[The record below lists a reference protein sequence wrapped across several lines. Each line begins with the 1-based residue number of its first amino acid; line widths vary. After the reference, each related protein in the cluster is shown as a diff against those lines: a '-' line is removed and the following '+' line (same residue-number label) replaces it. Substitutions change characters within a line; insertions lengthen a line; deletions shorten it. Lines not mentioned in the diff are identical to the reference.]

1 MIDIEELKKKQAHE
15 LENAQRS
22 NELEKKLDN
31 EELQVLILDNFKS
44 SSSFHKQR
52 ISISRNPN
60 FKPLTAKQAGEVLT
74 KFLQE
79 HSIEVYTGNKG
90 GEKILPYRLEVR
102 KSTVD
107 NVDKVNINY
116 NAEEIEVCFNM
127 EIDQNDA
134 EVMQFFKR
142 TTRKLESYEYD
153 SARTRWTADR
163 FDNYPIL
170 SWNCGHTINFQG
182 GYHRQVSESV
192 ILSFIEMLKYKYQF
206 AQS

>member
-1 MIDIEELKKKQAHE
+1 MINIEELKQKQVHE

-31 EELQVLILDNFKS
+31 EELHVTILDNFNT
-44 SSSFHKQR
+44 SFHKQR

-79 HSIEVYTGNKG
+79 HPIKVYTGQKG
-90 GEKILPYRLEVR
+90 GDKQLTYHIDVR
-102 KSTVD
+102 KNTID
-107 NVDKVNINY
+107 NIDKVEFHY
-116 NAEEIEVCFNM
+116 NAEEIEVCFDM
-127 EIDQNDA
+127 EVDQKDD
-134 EVMQFFKR
+134 EVMQFFTR
-142 TTRKLESYEYD
+142 TTRKLEEYEYD

-170 SWNCGHTINFQG
+170 SWKCGHIINFQG
-182 GYHRQVSESV
+182 GYRRQVSEGV
-192 ILSFIEMLKYKYQF
+192 ILSFVEMLKYKYQF

>member
-1 MIDIEELKKKQAHE
+1 MINIEELKQKQAHE
-15 LENAQRS
+15 LANAQMS

-31 EELQVLILDNFKS
+31 EELYVLILDNFKS

-52 ISISRNPN
+52 ISISRNPYL
-60 FKPLTAKQAGEVLT
+60 KPLTAKQAGEVLT

-79 HSIEVYTGNKG
+79 HKIEVYTGNKG
-90 GEKILPYRLEVR
+90 EEKILPYRLEVR
-102 KSTVD
+102 KSTID
-107 NVDKVNINY
+107 NVDKVDINY
-116 NAEEIEVCFNM
+116 NAGDIEVFFSM

-153 SARTRWTADR
+153 SARTRWTDDMC
-163 FDNYPIL
+163 DNYPIL
-170 SWNCGHTINFQG
+170 SWNCGSVINFQG
-182 GYHRQVSESV
+182 GYRRQVSEGI
-192 ILSFIEMLKYKYQF
+192 ILSFVEMLKYKYQF

>member
-1 MIDIEELKKKQAHE
+1 MISIEELKQKQAHE

-22 NELEKKLDN
+22 NELEKRLDN
-31 EELQVLILDNFKS
+31 EELHVSLLDNFK
-44 SSSFHKQR
+44 SSFHKQR
-52 ISISRNPN
+52 INISRIPN

-79 HSIEVYTGNKG
+79 HPIKVYTVQKG
-90 GEKILPYRLEVR
+90 GDAQLPYRIDVR

-107 NVDKVNINY
+107 NIDKVEVHY
-116 NAEEIEVCFNM
+116 NAEEIEVSFDM
-127 EIDQNDA
+127 EIDQNDD
-134 EVMQFFKR
+134 ELMQFFTH
-142 TTRKLESYEYD
+142 TTRKLDPSEYD

-170 SWNCGHTINFQG
+170 SWNSGHVVNFQG
-182 GYHRQVSESV
+182 GFRRQIAEC
-192 ILSFIEMLKYKYQF
+192 ILLSFVEMLKYKYQF

>member
-31 EELQVLILDNFKS
+31 EELYVNIFDNFK
-44 SSSFHKQR
+44 SSFHKQR

-60 FKPLTAKQAGEVLT
+60 FNPLTAKQAGEVLT
-74 KFLQE
+74 KFLQQ
-79 HSIEVYTGNKG
+79 HSIEVYTGSKG
-90 GEKILPYRLEVR
+90 ADKKLPYRLEVH

-107 NVDKVNINY
+107 NVDTVNIHY
-116 NAEEIEVCFNM
+116 NAEGIEVCFNM
-127 EIDQNDA
+127 AVDQNDE

-182 GYHRQVSESV
+182 GYRRQVSEGV
-192 ILSFIEMLKYKYQF
+192 ILSFVEMLKYKYQF
-206 AQS
+206 A

>member
-1 MIDIEELKKKQAHE
+1 MINIEELKQKQAHE
-15 LENAQRS
+15 LANAQMS

-31 EELQVLILDNFKS
+31 EELYVLILDNFKS

-52 ISISRNPN
+52 ISISRNPYL
-60 FKPLTAKQAGEVLT
+60 KPLTAKQAGEVLT

-79 HSIEVYTGNKG
+79 HKIEVYTGNKG
-90 GEKILPYRLEVR
+90 EEKILPYRLEVR
-102 KSTVD
+102 KSTID
-107 NVDKVNINY
+107 NVDKVDINY
-116 NAEEIEVCFNM
+116 NAGDIEVFFSM

-153 SARTRWTADR
+153 SARTRWTDDIC
-163 FDNYPIL
+163 DNYPIL
-170 SWNCGHTINFQG
+170 SWNCGSVINFQG
-182 GYHRQVSESV
+182 GYRRQVSEGI
-192 ILSFIEMLKYKYQF
+192 ILSFVEMLKYKYQF

>member
-1 MIDIEELKKKQAHE
+1 MINIEELKQKQAHE

-22 NELEKKLDN
+22 NELEKRLDN
-31 EELQVLILDNFKS
+31 EELHVSILDNFKS
-44 SSSFHKQR
+44 SFHKQR
-52 ISISRNPN
+52 INISRIPN

-79 HSIEVYTGNKG
+79 HPIKVYTGQKG
-90 GEKILPYRLEVR
+90 GDAQLSYHIDVR

-107 NVDKVNINY
+107 NIDKVEIHY
-116 NAEEIEVCFNM
+116 NAEEIEVSFNM
-127 EIDQNDA
+127 EIDQNDD
-134 EVMQFFKR
+134 EVMQFFNH
-142 TTRKLESYEYD
+142 TTRKLDPSEYD

-170 SWNCGHTINFQG
+170 SWNCGKVVNFQG
-182 GYHRQVSESV
+182 GFRRQIAEG
-192 ILSFIEMLKYKYQF
+192 ILGSFVEMLKYKYQF